1 MKAAG
6 SSPLTR
12 GKLLVGGLVDAGA
25 GLIPAHAGK
34 TLSVMS
40 VMGVCPAHPR
50 SRGENTANPCATHLS
65 TGSSPLTRG
74 KRARVGDQG
83 SDDRLIP
90 AHAGKTARV
99 SLSHYACPAHPRSR
113 GENTRYGSVPPGP
126 TGSSP
131 LTRGKRPPRDADP
144 GGPGLIPAHAGKTPS
159 VRTAQYSPP
168 AHPRSRG
175 ENARSS
181 RMFVRRRGSSPLT
194 RGKPQGDRAVARR
207 AGLIP
212 AHAGKTLLR
221 GHRDR
226 RRTAH
231 PRSRGENAKSDPHR
245 LVEPGSSPLTRGKPR
260 APVGQALTARL
271 IPAHAG
277 KTLRT

>member
-1 MKAAG
+1 
-6 SSPLTR
+6 
-12 GKLLVGGLVDAGA
+12 
-25 GLIPAHAGK
+25 
-34 TLSVMS
+34 MS

-99 SLSHYACPAHPRSR
+99 ILSHYACPAHPRSR

-144 GGPGLIPAHAGKTPS
+144 GGPGLIPAHAGKTLGARRA
-159 VRTAQYSPP
+159 VGLAA

-175 ENARSS
+175 EN
-181 RMFVRRRGSSPLT
+181 VRE
-194 RGKPQGDRAVARR
+194 AVLGHITER
-207 AGLIP
+207 LIP
-212 AHAGKTLLR
+212 AHAGKTA
-221 GHRDR
+221 HAATPNFAV
-226 RRTAH
+226 TAH
-231 PRSRGENAKSDPHR
+231 PRSRGENQDPYYD
-245 LVEPGSSPLTRGKPR
+245 
-260 APVGQALTARL
+260 ALDATRL

-277 KTLRT
+277 KTRGRRGCSSGGGAHPRSRGENRRVIVQ